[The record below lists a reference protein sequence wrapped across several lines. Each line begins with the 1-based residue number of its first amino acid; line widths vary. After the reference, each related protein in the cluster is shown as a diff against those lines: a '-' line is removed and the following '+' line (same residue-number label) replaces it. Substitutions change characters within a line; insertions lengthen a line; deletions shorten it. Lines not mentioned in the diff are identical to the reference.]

1 MGLLAFSPLGAAA
14 GSVGIS
20 AAFAAV
26 VAGGLVYALGGSAA
40 SPMGMPS
47 SATALIL
54 AGLVMQLARDPALDL
69 ATPQG
74 VAALAAVAGA
84 CVMLMGAVQIVMAL
98 LGFGR
103 LARYVPQPVLA
114 GFMNGVALM
123 ILVSQIPPLLGLPP
137 LARLA
142 DAAFSQAQLLAPA
155 LGLAA
160 MAAVWLLGWK
170 FPRAP
175 SALLAML
182 MGTAVYAAIAAAW
195 PGASLGPTVGAIPQG
210 VVLPEALLTLAG
222 GDVRAL
228 LLRHASAVVQ
238 TAAVL
243 AVIGSLESLLGAL
256 ATDQIAQTRHDPR
269 RELLALGA
277 ANIVSGACGGMA
289 LVLLRLGAI
298 SLIDAGAPGRAP
310 VLASVATFALMYAVG
325 GPLLALLPKAVL
337 AGIMITVAVA
347 LIDRWT
353 HQLLRQW
360 RAGERSP
367 EQAMSLAVVAT
378 VCAVTVTLGFV
389 AGVAAGVVLS
399 MLVFIRSMNRSL
411 LRGRFS
417 GEARPSQRIYGSK
430 QEALLGPSRG
440 QITLLELEGAL
451 FFGSAERLAEAAEA
465 LPSVCTCVILDFA
478 RVNTIDESGAML
490 LQQLSYRLARRGIAM
505 LLAGVT
511 PENVHGRR
519 LRDFGTFRESPRDD
533 WWPDAD
539 RAMEAAEQRLL
550 SLAGTALPQA
560 TLALAETSLLHGL
573 QAAQIERVN
582 AVLLRHPLAAGDLL
596 FRAGDAGD
604 CVYVLTRGS
613 ISIVVDETAPSQ
625 RFVSCSPG
633 AMFGEVAMLDGGC
646 RSAAAV
652 ADTDAVV
659 HSLHRGKFDELS
671 AADPAL
677 GQHLL
682 RNIALHLSAR
692 LRNATLARRTTPR

>member
-1 MGLLAFSPLGAAA
+1 M
-14 GSVGIS
+14 
-20 AAFAAV
+20 
-26 VAGGLVYALGGSAA
+26 
-40 SPMGMPS
+40 
-47 SATALIL
+47 
-54 AGLVMQLARDPALDL
+54 
-69 ATPQG
+69 
-74 VAALAAVAGA
+74 
-84 CVMLMGAVQIVMAL
+84 
-98 LGFGR
+98 
-103 LARYVPQPVLA
+103 
-114 GFMNGVALM
+114 
-123 ILVSQIPPLLGLPP
+123 
-137 LARLA
+137 
-142 DAAFSQAQLLAPA
+142 
-155 LGLAA
+155 
-160 MAAVWLLGWK
+160 
-170 FPRAP
+170 
-175 SALLAML
+175 
-182 MGTAVYAAIAAAW
+182 
-195 PGASLGPTVGAIPQG
+195 
-210 VVLPEALLTLAG
+210 
-222 GDVRAL
+222 RAL

-353 HQLLRQW
+353 RQLLRQW

-440 QITLLELEGAL
+440 QIMLLELEGAL

-560 TLALAETSLLHGL
+560 ILALAETSLLHGL

-625 RFVSCSPG
+625 RFVSYSPG
-633 AMFGEVAMLDGGC
+633 GG
-646 RSAAAV
+646 
-652 ADTDAVV
+652 
-659 HSLHRGKFDELS
+659 
-671 AADPAL
+671 
-677 GQHLL
+677 
-682 RNIALHLSAR
+682 
-692 LRNATLARRTTPR
+692 